1 MDNIDK
7 TPQHPQYNHQYYEV
21 LPFAEYV
28 ERLKKLTQEE
38 HLIYDDYEDLE
49 VDDFDDI

>member
-7 TPQHPQYNHQYYEV
+7 APLHPQNNHQYYEV

-49 VDDFDDI
+49 DDDFDDI

>member
-7 TPQHPQYNHQYYEV
+7 APMHPQNNHQYYEV

-38 HLIYDDYEDLE
+38 QLIYDDYEDL
-49 VDDFDDI
+49 VDDDFDDI

>member
-7 TPQHPQYNHQYYEV
+7 APQHPQNNHPYYEV

-28 ERLKKLTQEE
+28 EQLKKLHQEE
-38 HLIYDDYEDLE
+38 QLIYYDYEDLE
-49 VDDFDDI
+49 DDYFDDI